1 MLTSSDSRTRALRA
15 ADTLPVAGA
24 VLQRTLGLFL
34 RGDDLSVA
42 QLADCIEQDVVI
54 ASTILAIANS
64 VLYGRQSTI
73 SSVRQAIARVGINK
87 ARNVVLG
94 LSVTTAFK
102 KITVPSPWSLLQFN
116 AHSLAAATLS
126 DLIAQQTRP
135 ADAEWAF
142 MAGLLHD
149 IGLLAIATGLPEEFG
164 LILSQVSDDAGLVE
178 QERSRLGFTHFEL
191 GAEMVSRWNCPTPVQ
206 EAVRFCQG
214 STLEF
219 ARPLALGAVVKSA
232 TVIAGSQNISIVD
245 SFQNEDVTSQVWEA
259 LEIAEPGRLVEAFQ
273 ATYNELQLCAV

>member
-1 MLTSSDSRTRALRA
+1 MSESRTRALRA

-42 QLADCIEQDVVI
+42 QLADSIEQDVVI

-64 VLYGRQSTI
+64 VIYGRQSTI
-73 SSVRQAIARVGINK
+73 ASVRQAIARVGINK

-102 KITVPSPWSLLQFN
+102 KITVPNPWSLTQFN
-116 AHSLAAATLS
+116 AHSLAAAILS

-164 LILSQVSDDAGLVE
+164 LILSHASNETGLIE
-178 QERSRLGFTHFEL
+178 QERSRLGFTHFDL
-191 GAEMVSRWNCPTPVQ
+191 GAEMVSRWNCPAPVQ
-206 EAVRFCQG
+206 EAVRSCEG
-214 STLEF
+214 SALTFE
-219 ARPLALGAVVKSA
+219 RPLALGAVVKSA
-232 TVIAGSQNISIVD
+232 TLIADAQGISIVE
-245 SFQNEDVTSQVWEA
+245 SFSNEDMTSQLWES
-259 LEIAEPGRLVEAFQ
+259 LEIARPAQLVEAFQ
-273 ATYNELQLCAV
+273 ATFNELQLCAA